1 MKFYTADWPSN
12 HYLEVILPKISLSK
26 GLTTRKLV
34 IIVIIIFVFHFFAR
48 SNMRTSWNLTSLILG
63 IFVVA
68 FALTNTGCTP
78 KITDEQLLKLRELK
92 EQAARLEADIK
103 KKEAEK
109 SSLEK
114 ELAARQAEVKQTQQ
128 NKEFIQQKL
137 QSWPN
142 SWPDYVPPSNEGVI
156 EVAPPAPAKKKKGK
170 K

>member
-1 MKFYTADWPSN
+1 
-12 HYLEVILPKISLSK
+12 
-26 GLTTRKLV
+26 
-34 IIVIIIFVFHFFAR
+34 
-48 SNMRTSWNLTSLILG
+48 MRTPWNISSLIIG
-63 IFVVA
+63 VFAAA
-68 FALTNTGCTP
+68 FMLTNTGCTP

-92 EQAARLEADIK
+92 EQAARLETEVK

-109 SSLEK
+109 AALEK
-114 ELAARQAEVKQTQQ
+114 EVAARQAEVRQSQQ

-156 EVAPPAPAKKKKGK
+156 ETTPAPPVKKKKGK

>member
-1 MKFYTADWPSN
+1 
-12 HYLEVILPKISLSK
+12 
-26 GLTTRKLV
+26 
-34 IIVIIIFVFHFFAR
+34 
-48 SNMRTSWNLTSLILG
+48 MRTSKNMTSLILG
-63 IFVVA
+63 IFVIA

-78 KITDEQLLKLRELK
+78 KITDEQLVKLRELK

-114 ELAARQAEVKQTQQ
+114 EVAARQAEVKQTQQ
-128 NKEFIQQKL
+128 NKEFIQQKR

>member
-1 MKFYTADWPSN
+1 
-12 HYLEVILPKISLSK
+12 
-26 GLTTRKLV
+26 
-34 IIVIIIFVFHFFAR
+34 
-48 SNMRTSWNLTSLILG
+48 MRTSKNMTSLILG
-63 IFVVA
+63 IFVIA

-78 KITDEQLLKLRELK
+78 KITDEQLVKLRELK

-114 ELAARQAEVKQTQQ
+114 EVAARQAEVKQTQQ

-142 SWPDYVPPSNEGVI
+142 SWPDFVPPSNDGVLQ
-156 EVAPPAPAKKKKGK
+156 VTPPPAPAKKKKGK
-170 K
+170 R

>member
-1 MKFYTADWPSN
+1 MEIGGS
-12 HYLEVILPKISLSK
+12 LPKKSLPKAHPS
-26 GLTTRKLV
+26 RKLA
-34 IIVIIIFVFHFFAR
+34 IIEIYHFVFHFFAR
-48 SNMRTSWNLTSLILG
+48 SYMRTSWNMTSLILG
-63 IFVVA
+63 IFVIA

-109 SSLEK
+109 SALEK
-114 ELAARQAEVKQTQQ
+114 EVSARQAEVKQSQQ

-137 QSWPN
+137 QTWPN
-142 SWPDYVPPSNEGVI
+142 SWPDFVPPSTEGVI
-156 EVAPPAPAKKKKGK
+156 QMTPAPEVKKKKGK